1 MKTESI
7 AQKFCVG
14 WYLRTTSATMTVEQE
29 INEVVSN
36 KLLIILRFAD
46 LLLANGFMNYE
57 ILVPRFCTKWLTI
70 IEILSSPMVFSWH
83 RTLTQTAWLR
93 NWWFFLTTVDLCQLS
108 WMERKHMGFCSVRWL
123 AEVTHAWLFDK
134 RAVSNKSTLIV
145 SDYVQNNRIEPSFLS
160 HWTVCWDR
168 PVWQWYQN

>member
-1 MKTESI
+1 
-7 AQKFCVG
+7 
-14 WYLRTTSATMTVEQE
+14 MTVEQE

-93 NWWFFLTTVDLCQLS
+93 NW
-108 WMERKHMGFCSVRWL
+108 
-123 AEVTHAWLFDK
+123 
-134 RAVSNKSTLIV
+134 
-145 SDYVQNNRIEPSFLS
+145 
-160 HWTVCWDR
+160 
-168 PVWQWYQN
+168 